1 MRDVRKIKAWQLA
14 DDLTVEIYAATRLF
28 PREEVYGLSSQVRR
42 ASASIAANIAE
53 GASRSSS
60 KEYLQ
65 YLYIARGTCS
75 ETQYFI
81 HLACRLK
88 YLETGAG
95 AALASIASQTAQTR
109 YGLISAVE
117 SEC

>member
-65 YLYIARGTCS
+65 HLYIARGSCS
-75 ETQYFI
+75 VTQYFN
-81 HLACRLK
+81 HLA
-88 YLETGAG
+88 Y
-95 AALASIASQTAQTR
+95 R
-109 YGLISAVE
+109 YP
-117 SEC
+117 